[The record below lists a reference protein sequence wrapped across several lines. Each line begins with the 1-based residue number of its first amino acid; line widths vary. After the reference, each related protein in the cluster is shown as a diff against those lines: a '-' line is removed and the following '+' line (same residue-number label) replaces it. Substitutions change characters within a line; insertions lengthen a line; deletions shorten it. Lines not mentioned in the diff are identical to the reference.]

1 MTRWVLDKNP
11 NSIPNDN
18 FDNIKKIIQ
27 QNTINSITYTEPF
40 LKTVFL
46 TNLLPSMKN
55 PVIYLDFDLLFSGY
69 IASGT
74 IPSNSTVT
82 LLQPTKNNWNE
93 MLKNI
98 LKQISQ
104 EKSTIIIDS
113 INGFYNLFYEIKN
126 VGRLIN
132 SLIMLFVYFSKMS
145 NSHLIITTMVKQ
157 KNKDEWVLSVIGR
170 HTVETKQMTKI
181 HLDKKNG
188 NLKMTVDSSG
198 NNKEIH
204 TALINS
210 ELI

>member
-11 NSIPNDN
+11 NLISNDN

-46 TNLLPSMKN
+46 TNLLPLIKK

-69 IASGT
+69 IASG
-74 IPSNSTVT
+74 IISSNSTMT
-82 LLQPTKNNWNE
+82 LLQPTETNWNE

-132 SLIMLFVYFSKMS
+132 SLIMLFVCFSKMS

-157 KNKDEWVLSVIGR
+157 KTKDEWVISIIGR

-188 NLKMTVDSSG
+188 NLKMTVVSNG
-198 NNKEIH
+198 NNKETH
-204 TALINS
+204 AALIKS

>member
-157 KNKDEWVLSVIGR
+157 KNKDEWVLSIIGR
-170 HTVETKQMTKI
+170 HTIETKQMTKI

-188 NLKMTVDSSG
+188 NIKMTIDSNG

>member
-11 NSIPNDN
+11 NLISNDI

-46 TNLLPSMKN
+46 TNLLPLIKK

-69 IASGT
+69 IASG
-74 IPSNSTVT
+74 IISSNSTMT
-82 LLQPTKNNWNE
+82 LLQPTETNWNE

-132 SLIMLFVYFSKMS
+132 SLIMLFVCFSKMS

-157 KNKDEWVLSVIGR
+157 KAKDEWVISIIGR

-188 NLKMTVDSSG
+188 NLKMTVVSNG
-198 NNKEIH
+198 NNKETH
-204 TALINS
+204 AALIKS

>member
-18 FDNIKKIIQ
+18 FDNIKKILQ

-157 KNKDEWVLSVIGR
+157 KNKDEWVLSIIGR
-170 HTVETKQMTKI
+170 HTIETKQMTKI

-188 NLKMTVDSSG
+188 NLKMTVDSTG

-204 TALINS
+204 AALIKS

>member
-1 MTRWVLDKNP
+1 MIRWVLDKNP

-40 LKTVFL
+40 LKMVFL
-46 TNLLPSMKN
+46 TNLLPSLKN

-69 IASGT
+69 VASG
-74 IPSNSTVT
+74 IISLNSEVT
-82 LLQPTKNNWNE
+82 LLQPTRSTWNE
-93 MLKNI
+93 MLKTI

-126 VGRLIN
+126 VGRLVN
-132 SLIMLFVYFSKMS
+132 SLIMLFICFSKMS

-157 KNKDEWVLSVIGR
+157 KNKDEWVLSVTGR
-170 HTVETKQMTKI
+170 HTVETKQMIKI

-188 NLKMTVDSSG
+188 NLKMTIDSNG

-204 TALINS
+204 TALIKS

>member
-46 TNLLPSMKN
+46 TNLLPSIKN

-69 IASGT
+69 IASG
-74 IPSNSTVT
+74 IISSNSSIT

-126 VGRLIN
+126 AGRLVN
-132 SLIMLFVYFSKMS
+132 SLIMLFVNFSKMS

-157 KNKDEWVLSVIGR
+157 KNKDEWVLSVVGR
-170 HTVETKQMTKI
+170 HTVEIKQMTKI

-188 NLKMTVDSSG
+188 NLKMTVDSTG

-204 TALINS
+204 AALIKS

>member
-157 KNKDEWVLSVIGR
+157 KNKDEWVLSIIGR
-170 HTVETKQMTKI
+170 HTIETKQMTKI

-188 NLKMTVDSSG
+188 NLKMTVDSTG

-204 TALINS
+204 AALIKS

>member
-11 NSIPNDN
+11 NSISNDN

-46 TNLLPSMKN
+46 TNLLSSIKN

-69 IASGT
+69 IASG
-74 IPSNSTVT
+74 IISSNSTMT
-82 LLQPTKNNWNE
+82 LLQPTETSWND

-113 INGFYNLFYEIKN
+113 INGFYNLFYKIKN
-126 VGRLIN
+126 VGRLVN

-145 NSHLIITTMVKQ
+145 NSHLIITTLVKQ
-157 KNKDEWVLSVIGR
+157 KTKDEWVISIIGR

-188 NLKMTVDSSG
+188 NLKMTVISNG
-198 NNKEIH
+198 NNKETH
-204 TALINS
+204 TTLIKS

>member
-46 TNLLPSMKN
+46 TNLLPSIKN

-69 IASGT
+69 IASG
-74 IPSNSTVT
+74 IISSNRSIT

-126 VGRLIN
+126 AGRLVN
-132 SLIMLFVYFSKMS
+132 SLIMLFVNFSKMS

-157 KNKDEWVLSVIGR
+157 KNKDEWVLSVVGR
-170 HTVETKQMTKI
+170 HTVEIKQMTKI

-188 NLKMTVDSSG
+188 NLKMTVDSTG

-204 TALINS
+204 AALIKS